1 MSTSADY
8 IALVHK
14 DDDTSYGVSFPDVPG
29 CISAGD
35 TFSDALKNASEA
47 LAGHLRLMEADGD
60 AIPAARS
67 LEQLKED
74 RDFLDDA
81 ADAVIAVVAPEA
93 HQVTTVRFEGQT
105 TLIREFAYESTRREL
120 MITFSSG
127 RRFVYD
133 DVPAE
138 LVEALKGSRLKTP
151 FFDREIRER
160 FPHREFGQ
168 RFLIGLSES

>member
-29 CISAGD
+29 CIAAGD

-60 AIPAARS
+60 AIPAART
-67 LEQLKED
+67 LEQLRED
-74 RDFLDDA
+74 RNFLDDA
-81 ADAVIAVVAPEA
+81 AGAVVAVVA
-93 HQVTTVRFEGQT
+93 HGTQQVTAVRFEGQA
-105 TLIREFAYESTRREL
+105 TLIREVAYESTRCEL
-120 MITFSSG
+120 LITFASG
-127 RRFVYD
+127 RRYIYD
-133 DVPAE
+133 NVPAE
-138 LVEALKGSRLKTP
+138 LVEALKASTSKTP

-160 FPHREFGQ
+160 FPHREFNE
-168 RFLIGLSES
+168 RFLIAAGEA